1 MCVKLATGMTTVK
14 LATEFGE
21 FNHQCVSEMYRMM
34 ISMIDSKAE
43 GILHGPNTMVRWVAS
58 FPDFASRIERKL
70 AQEEYGGLLF
80 DNFCIFGFVDCKI
93 VETCHLGYGPAEDQP
108 GAPRH
113 EDADLIQ
120 ECVYTGYVKRHGLKV
135 LTVVLP
141 NGLIGGLYGPVSAR
155 ENDISMQN
163 LSNLNQELMLLQ
175 PDVMEAREN
184 GEDMLYYSLYGD
196 LIFPLLN
203 CIVSRHRRP
212 LLGVRTPREEA
223 ENAAMRSLRVSV
235 EWPYETV
242 TNLFKILESKYN
254 KQLLGRKRE
263 PLYFDRKTA
272 SCCCF
277 FIYIIFMFAY
287 MEANSLG
294 SLMLCH

>member
-1 MCVKLATGMTTVK
+1 MAINRTFDSLSESWCYQNTRFTISHLKTIYTSLDLPDRIFINQRHAHCSSEYAFIVMCVKLATGMTTVK

-120 ECVYTGYVKRHGLKV
+120 ECVYTGYVKKHGLKI
-135 LTVVLP
+135 LTVALP

-155 ENDISMQN
+155 EKTIS
-163 LSNLNQELMLLQ
+163 
-175 PDVMEAREN
+175 
-184 GEDMLYYSLYGD
+184 
-196 LIFPLLN
+196 
-203 CIVSRHRRP
+203 
-212 LLGVRTPREEA
+212 VR
-223 ENAAMRSLRVSV
+223 
-235 EWPYETV
+235 
-242 TNLFKILESKYN
+242 
-254 KQLLGRKRE
+254 
-263 PLYFDRKTA
+263 
-272 SCCCF
+272 
-277 FIYIIFMFAY
+277 
-287 MEANSLG
+287 
-294 SLMLCH
+294 